1 MGSLLSQSNQLLP
14 FRFSI
19 CVSNQQMYTLIY
31 TLEPYVPKR
40 ILNSSMNIC
49 WYLMDLEKSLNITL
63 NSAQVPGLNSV
74 VARAPG
80 SREGWIFISNWHFG
94 VFGDLWLQ
102 VGVLDKGKRKE
113 KLTEVQERDQKD
125 KGEKRMRGTERQLKD
140 KEGVDLLRKESSLLI
155 AH

>member
-1 MGSLLSQSNQLLP
+1 
-14 FRFSI
+14 
-19 CVSNQQMYTLIY
+19 MYTLIY

-49 WYLMDLEKSLNITL
+49 SYLMDLEKSLNITL

-74 VARAPG
+74 VAHAPG
-80 SREGWIFISNWHFG
+80 SWEGWIFISNWHFG

-125 KGEKRMRGTERQLKD
+125 KGKKRMQGTERQLKD